1 MQGVCNAKNNFDSNL
16 QIIDIYLAGNIE
28 ASIKNPPVT
37 TAKRKAVMYITKRAM
52 KIGYLHE

>member
-1 MQGVCNAKNNFDSNL
+1 MLK
-16 QIIDIYLAGNIE
+16 IISILTYILFDIYLAGNIE

-37 TAKRKAVMYITKRAM
+37 MAKRKAVMYITKRAM